1 MGKSEWFSSP
11 WVSRR
16 FMGTRLK
23 SCPDTKQSFSA
34 ACLARPLRQQ
44 NKGRPLRLSLDAI
57 SLEVFFVPGLEE
69 AAFGPGKELT
79 HEKSL

>member
-1 MGKSEWFSSP
+1 
-11 WVSRR
+11 
-16 FMGTRLK
+16 
-23 SCPDTKQSFSA
+23 
-34 ACLARPLRQQ
+34 
-44 NKGRPLRLSLDAI
+44 LDAI